1 MHKKVEAKR
10 EAIPVD
16 FSSSREKHRKSRD
29 PHEDVIRMQI
39 SILLRW
45 VVVFEFSAEKFTNKL
60 CNLSLFCPSGLLET

>member
-39 SILLRW
+39 LILLRW
-45 VVVFEFSAEKFTNKL
+45 VVVFLSSLRRSLQTN
-60 CNLSLFCPSGLLET
+60 CAI

>member
-1 MHKKVEAKR
+1 MHKKVEANR

-39 SILLRW
+39 LILLRW
-45 VVVFEFSAEKFTNKL
+45 VVVF
-60 CNLSLFCPSGLLET
+60 